1 MGTTATFIKQRS
13 SGTPTVG
20 VWNSDYKKAL
30 ALAKKNGKF
39 IVTMWSNG
47 DKCSLCITAEKCM
60 LKKAFTDFM
69 KTSDAY
75 FVFQYSGDKDK
86 GATLHDWIFVKGGI
100 RQYPGLRITLYNAS
114 GKIVVDQAVDG
125 NTLRNKKT
133 GDTGAKSMVSYLK
146 KVFAKAPAKPEPAPT
161 PAPEP
166 TPEVQACVRLNE
178 NLTVAQINKILDAL
192 DKNGGYC
199 PCQAKSA
206 DTKCHCKD
214 FTENKKIGEPCICK
228 IFVKQLP
235 VSARRVCAI
244 ARKCAAKAEKTYV
257 GESVGIRTTKKKTTK
272 K

>member
-47 DKCSLCITAEKCM
+47 DKCGYCITAETCM

-86 GATLHDWIFVKGGI
+86 GQTLHDWIYKGTGL
-100 RQYPGLRITLYNAS
+100 RYYPGIRITLYDTK
-114 GKIVVDQAVDG
+114 GKIVVDQAVEG
-125 NTLRNKKT
+125 NTLRSNKT
-133 GDTGAKSMVSYLK
+133 GDTGAKNMVSYLK
-146 KVFAKAPAKPEPAPT
+146 KVFAKAPVKPEPAPT

-166 TPEVQACVRLNE
+166 TPEVPACVRLNE
-178 NLTVAQINKILDAL
+178 KLTVAQINKILDSI

-199 PCQAKSA
+199 PCQVKSA

-228 IFVKQLP
+228 IFVKQP
-235 VSARRVCAI
+235 AVA
-244 ARKCAAKAEKTYV
+244 AAKAKA
-257 GESVGIRTTKKKTTK
+257 RKKK
-272 K
+272 